1 MEQTYIPETLEQLAG
16 AIEAVLFVS
25 VEPLTD
31 DDLVRLTGWDKEHVQ
46 AAVAMLEKRLARE
59 PARGICVLRVNN
71 GYQLA
76 AKPDFSAV
84 ISRLSAPRPPAP
96 LSRAALETLAIIAY
110 KQPITRAEI
119 DFLRGVRSDSAVH
132 SLQDRELIEEA
143 GRAEGPGRPILYKTT
158 ERFLHWC
165 GLNSLDDLPPLPEAE
180 TPPEDDASHTLPAA
194 GSD

>member
-16 AIEAVLFVS
+16 AIEALLFVS

-31 DDLVRLTGWDKEHVQ
+31 ADLVRLTGWDKEHVQ
-46 AAVAMLEKRLARE
+46 AAVAMLEERLGQDA
-59 PARGICVLRVNN
+59 ARGICLLRINN

-76 AKPDFSAV
+76 AKPDFSTV
-84 ISRLSAPRPPAP
+84 IARLSAPRPPAP

-143 GRAEGPGRPILYKTT
+143 GRADGPGRPILYKTT

-165 GLNSLDDLPPLPEAE
+165 GLNSLEDLPPLPEPE
-180 TPPEDDASHTLPAA
+180 SPPDADPSHTLSSA